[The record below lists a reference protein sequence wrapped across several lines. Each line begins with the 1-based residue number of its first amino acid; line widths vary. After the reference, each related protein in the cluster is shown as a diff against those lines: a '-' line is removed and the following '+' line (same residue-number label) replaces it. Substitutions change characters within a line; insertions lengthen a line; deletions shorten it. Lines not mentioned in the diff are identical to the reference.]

1 MFIVVYVHLFK
12 ELGLLLHPRVTR
24 RSKVKDHE
32 TRSDYVTNIT
42 KLIYLSRFYTIR
54 Y

>member
-1 MFIVVYVHLFK
+1 MFIVVYVRLFK
-12 ELGLLLHPRVTR
+12 ELGLLLHPCVTR

-32 TRSDYVTNIT
+32 TMLDYVTNIM
-42 KLIYLSRFYTIR
+42 KLIYLSKLYTIR